1 MDWIPTLS
9 EGTGPVYRRIVDA
22 LANDIASG
30 RLRRGQQLP
39 THRALAQALGIDL
52 TTVTRAYGEARHR
65 GLLDARV
72 GQGTFVSETTTRA
85 AADIPASVK
94 IDLSMNVPPQPIEA
108 NLDTRIAQGFASIQ
122 KQSGFSAF
130 LNYQRPGGSDEDR
143 STAANW
149 LRARVPKVHTDRL
162 VIYPGN
168 QAAVFN
174 VLLSLTSPGDVVLTE
189 ALTYPGIKAA
199 AGKLGVRL
207 VGVKMDEQG
216 ILPDALGSAC
226 RQHRPK
232 AVYLVPTMH
241 NPTTVTLSVSRRKA
255 IAEIIR
261 KAGTILIEDDA
272 YGPLDASVSPIANLI
287 PERTYLAVSL
297 SKCIAPALRLSFL
310 LAPDVA
316 AEQMLRSNLQATTQM
331 AAPLMAALAMHWI
344 RSGAADQI
352 ITAIRNEAIGRQQ
365 LAAKLLKGQSFTAYP
380 KGHHL
385 WLSLPRYW
393 NRGDFVAHVLRE
405 GLAVVASE
413 AFAVDQAT
421 APHAVRVSLGAARN
435 RTELGTALHLLAAAL
450 KTPTSAVQVV

>member
-1 MDWIPTLS
+1 MDWLPTLS
-9 EGTGPVYRRIVDA
+9 EGSGPVYRRIVDA
-22 LANDIASG
+22 LSNDIASG

-39 THRALAQALGIDL
+39 THRALAQALRIDL
-52 TTVTRAYGEARHR
+52 TTVTRAYGEARRR

-85 AADIPASVK
+85 TVDIPHPVK

-122 KQSGFSAF
+122 KEAGFSAF
-130 LNYQRPGGSDEDR
+130 LNYQRPGGGDEDR
-143 STAANW
+143 DTAANW
-149 LRARVPKVHTDRL
+149 LRVRIPKAQTDRL
-162 VIYPGN
+162 AIYPGS
-168 QAAVFN
+168 QAAIFN

-207 VGVKMDEQG
+207 VGVPMDEQG

-226 RQHRPK
+226 RQHKPK

-241 NPTTVTLSVSRRKA
+241 NPTTVTLSPSRRKA

-261 KAGTILIEDDA
+261 KAGAILIEDDA
-272 YGPLDASVSPIANLI
+272 YGSLDPSVSPIANLI

-316 AEQMLRSNLQATTQM
+316 ADQILRNNLQATTQM
-331 AAPLMAALAMHWI
+331 APPLMVALVMHWL
-344 RSGAADQI
+344 RSGVADQI
-352 ITAIRNEAIGRQQ
+352 VTAIRNEAIGRQQ
-365 LAAKLLKGQSFTAYP
+365 LAAKLLKGQAFAAYP

-385 WLSLPRYW
+385 WLSLPRHW

-405 GLAVVASE
+405 GLTVVASE
-413 AFAVDQAT
+413 AFAVDRVA

-435 RTELGTALHLLAAAL
+435 RAELSTALHLLAAAL
-450 KTPTSAVQVV
+450 KSSTAAMQVV